1 MPKAAAKEKPEKKEK
16 PAKAEKKEKPAKKAA
31 AEKPAKKE
39 KKAKVGCL
47 DQLKLPVIS
56 CFLLPPVTTCT
67 GHPTRTSTACLCC
80 STDWQH

>member
-47 DQLKLPVIS
+47 DQLEVACDLL
-56 CFLLPPVTTCT
+56 FLAATC
-67 GHPTRTSTACLCC
+67 HYMYC
-80 STDWQH
+80 SSNENFYCMSLLQH